1 MAKKEEDAQA
11 AERAKRLE
19 ELMRK
24 GPSGPPKSPHEFT
37 QERMHEL
44 ENEKKKAEDKTP

>member
-1 MAKKEEDAQA
+1 MANKEEDAQ

-19 ELMRK
+19 EILKK

-37 QERMHEL
+37 QERMREL
-44 ENEKKKAEDKTP
+44 EEEKKKKGTG